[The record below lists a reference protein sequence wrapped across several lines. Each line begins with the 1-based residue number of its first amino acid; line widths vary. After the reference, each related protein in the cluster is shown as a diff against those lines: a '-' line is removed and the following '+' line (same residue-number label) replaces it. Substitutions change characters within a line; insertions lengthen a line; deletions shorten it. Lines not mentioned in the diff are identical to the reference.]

1 MRLPYLLLCLALDGV
16 IPPAAGPHP
25 TPFPD
30 AAAARRTV
38 AVLAFDN
45 NTGDA
50 EYDHLGRGM
59 AAMMT
64 TDLAAV
70 DDIQMLERERLADV
84 TREIDAQH
92 SSYFDSTTAVKVGRL
107 AGAQFIVTG
116 SLAAVKPQMRIDT
129 RVIRVET
136 GAIVRT
142 AKVTGKEDDFFEM
155 QQKLARQLVK
165 DLDVALT
172 PEGEAKLEARQQSNR
187 VDDVDAVV
195 GMSNAIALSDA
206 GDYAGALTKMAPVVA
221 KYPNSVVVKV
231 TYDEMKRRASN
242 STKQK
247 AKNKLNGLIR
257 KRWP

>member
-1 MRLPYLLLCLALDGV
+1 MRLHYLLLCLALDGV
-16 IPPAAGPHP
+16 LPAARPHS
-25 TPFPD
+25 D
-30 AAAARRTV
+30 RLSHSAAPRRTV

-45 NTGDA
+45 NTGDT

-64 TDLAAV
+64 TDLSSV
-70 DDIQMLERERLADV
+70 DDIQMVERERLADV
-84 TREIDAQH
+84 THEIDLQH

-107 AGAQFIVTG
+107 AGAQYIVTG
-116 SLAAVKPQMRIDT
+116 SLATVKPQMRIDT

-136 GAIVRT
+136 GAIVKT
-142 AKVTGKEDDFFEM
+142 AKVTGKEDDFFEL

-165 DLDVALT
+165 DLDVALS
-172 PEGEAKLEARQQSNR
+172 PEGEAKLDARQESNR
-187 VDDVDAVV
+187 VDDIDAMI

-247 AKNKLNGLIR
+247 AKNKLNGLI
-257 KRWP
+257 KKKWP

>member
-1 MRLPYLLLCLALDGV
+1 MRLPFLLLCLALDGV
-16 IPPAAGPHP
+16 VAPTADPNPAPLPH
-25 TPFPD
+25 

-38 AVLAFDN
+38 AVLTFDN

-116 SLAAVKPQMRIDT
+116 ALAAVKPQMRIDT

-136 GAIVRT
+136 GAIVKT
-142 AKVTGKEDDFFEM
+142 AKVTGQEDDFFEL

-172 PEGEAKLEARQQSNR
+172 PEGEAKLEARQESNR
-187 VDDVDAVV
+187 VDVDAMV

-247 AKNKLNGLIR
+247 AKSRLNGLI
-257 KRWP
+257 KKKWP